1 MRRGPDSS
9 FTPSSPCK
17 QFEMASGVA
26 VAPNCVSTFQ
36 ELKLRKQ
43 LKFIIYAL
51 NDTKTEVVVHKT
63 SSSFDYE
70 EFLGDLPENECR
82 WAVYDFE
89 YDNGEGKRNRLLFY
103 SWSPDTARIKE
114 KMVYAA
120 SKDALRKSLDGIAS
134 EIQGTDSSEVSY
146 ETVRT
151 KVK

>member
-1 MRRGPDSS
+1 MS
-9 FTPSSPCK
+9 
-17 QFEMASGVA
+17 SGVA
-26 VAPNCVSTFQ
+26 VNHNCITTYQ
-36 ELKLRKQ
+36 ELKLKKQ
-43 LKFIIYAL
+43 LKFIIYSL
-51 NDTKTEVVVHKT
+51 NDTKTEVIVLNT
-63 SSSFDYE
+63 SQSSDYE
-70 EFLGDLPENECR
+70 EFLAALPETECR

-120 SKDALRKSLDGIAS
+120 SKDALRKALDGIAA
-134 EIQGTDSSEVSY
+134 EIQGTDSSEVSF